1 MPYEK
6 RKRKLYSGVHGAERI
21 GRARKRVEHN
31 RRTQLQYA
39 RASFPSDEKPEMELL
54 FLINS
59 NPKLQSLIKEYK
71 ERLFSLHWDEI
82 QMLRITLINIKKE
95 QECSHSN
102 QSQTPK

>member
-1 MPYEK
+1 MT
-6 RKRKLYSGVHGAERI
+6 
-21 GRARKRVEHN
+21 ARDVYQELVLNNFTEFNKDI
-31 RRTQLQYA
+31 TT
-39 RASFPSDEKPEMELL
+39 EMELL

-59 NPKLQSLIKEYK
+59 NPKLQSLIKKYK
-71 ERLFSLHWDEI
+71 ERLFRLHWDEI

>member
-1 MPYEK
+1 MT
-6 RKRKLYSGVHGAERI
+6 
-21 GRARKRVEHN
+21 ARDVYQEFVLNHFTELNKDIM
-31 RRTQLQYA
+31 T
-39 RASFPSDEKPEMELL
+39 EMELL

-59 NPKLQSLIKEYK
+59 NPKLQSLIKKYK
-71 ERLFSLHWDEI
+71 ERLFRLHWDEI